1 MLPSGALDSPVVRL
15 EFVRSF
21 PTPASMLPSLRRDP
35 PSPTPR
41 ARRIGQLAAVASAL
55 ALLAP
60 SAHAQ
65 LSRSYVLLGN
75 AQTVTPVDG
84 GILIKADHGNV
95 LIESVAGVG
104 ARIRTR
110 IGEAAAVPF
119 PTPHSLATGDAPPAL
134 AKVAVRD
141 AGDTIVVGAAE
152 GVQVR
157 VTRHPVRVEAR
168 DAEGHVLV
176 QDSYGA
182 AAYNG
187 RLAHY
192 TTDLPASRY
201 YALGEQ
207 PTGLARTDVYPLW
220 NTDHFSYGV
229 NDTPIYSTMPFYIGV
244 TSGAARGILYDN
256 PFRGQMDFANQLH
269 GSIGYTADGGI
280 DGGELRYYVIPGPGL
295 DSVLARYTRLTGRM
309 PLPPRWALGYQQ
321 SRYSYAPDTMLMNVA
336 HEFMRRDI
344 PVDAMYLDIAYMN
357 GYRVFTWSP
366 TDYPHPRQTL
376 DSLARMGI
384 RVVTIVDPG
393 VKVDSAYPIYQ
404 ELLANR
410 FYVSSPTGVPILGTV
425 WPGIAAYPDFSRAVV
440 RQWWG
445 KHQSALTDVGV
456 AGIWNDMNEP
466 ASFTGKTLSELAQFD
481 GDGHPG
487 PHVEYHNEY
496 GMLMARASYE
506 GLRGLRPNDRPF
518 VITRDGYP
526 GVQRY
531 STMWTGDNQS
541 NWPHLKIAIPMI
553 ISLGLTGEPFAG
565 SDIGG
570 FTGAPSGE
578 LYARWLQSAALI
590 PFMRTHSA
598 MGVPRRE
605 PWSYGER
612 YAAANRAT
620 IRLHYRFLPALYS
633 AFWEHLQS
641 GAPVVRPVFWN
652 TLTDSTALRTDDEYM
667 LGDNVVVAPVTD
679 SAADARD
686 VYLPP
691 GAWFRIGNDSAYTGG
706 GVIRKVSAPD
716 ASRGAADST
725 ALAGL
730 PIFARAGAVIPMQ
743 PVPHGNTRPKLDTL
757 ELHVWPVPLNHG
769 AVTSTLYEDAGNGY
783 AYQKGAYRATTFT
796 ATPPG
801 FTGHPSILIASRG
814 SYAGARTFVVTL
826 HATSHPRSVTVDG
839 KPVAIHTNAAARTVT
854 FTIPSSARQITVTP

>member
-1 MLPSGALDSPVVRL
+1 MP
-15 EFVRSF
+15 F
-21 PTPASMLPSLRRDP
+21 TLRRD
-35 PSPTPR
+35 STSSTPR
-41 ARRIGQLAAVASAL
+41 ARRLGSLVSVAALVVL
-55 ALLAP
+55 P
-60 SAHAQ
+60 TVAHAQ
-65 LSRSYVLLGN
+65 LSHEYVLLGN
-75 AQTVTPVDG
+75 ATSVTPVTG
-84 GILIKADHGNV
+84 GALIHAEHGNLLV
-95 LIESVAGVG
+95 ESIAGVG
-104 ARIRTR
+104 ARVRVR
-110 IGEAAAVPF
+110 IGAAAATAF
-119 PTPHSLATGDAPPAL
+119 PTPNSVATGDAPVTLGA
-134 AKVAVRD
+134 ASVRD
-141 AGDTIVVGAAE
+141 AGDTIVVSAAE

-168 DAEGHVLV
+168 DASGNVLV

-182 AAYNG
+182 AAFNG
-187 RLAHY
+187 RLVHY
-192 TTDLPASRY
+192 TTDLPTTRY

-207 PTGLARTDVYPLW
+207 PSGIVRNGEVYPFW

-244 TSGAARGILYDN
+244 TNGAARGILYDN
-256 PFRGQMDFANQLH
+256 PFRGEMDFANRLH

-295 DSVLARYTRLTGRM
+295 DSILARYTRLTGRM

-366 TDYPHPRQTL
+366 TDYPHPQQTL

-384 RVVTIVDPG
+384 KVVTIVDPG
-393 VKVDSAYPIYQ
+393 VKVDSAYPMYQ
-404 ELLANR
+404 QLLAHHY
-410 FYVSSPTGVPILGTV
+410 YVTMPDGSPALGTV
-425 WPGIAAYPDFSRAVV
+425 WPGIAAFPDFSRAAV
-440 RQWWG
+440 REWWG
-445 KHQSALTDVGV
+445 NAQSALTKVGV

-506 GLRGLRPNDRPF
+506 GLRRLRPDARPF

-541 NWPHLKIAIPMI
+541 NWGHLKIAIPMI
-553 ISLGLTGEPFAG
+553 VSLGLTGEPFAG

-605 PWSYGER
+605 PWSYGEQ

-620 IRLHYRFLPALYS
+620 IRLHYRFVPAIYS
-633 AFWEHLQS
+633 AFWEHLQT

-652 TLTDSTALRTDDEYM
+652 ALSDTTALGVSDEYM
-667 LGDNVVVAPVTD
+667 LGDNIVVAPVTD
-679 SAADARD
+679 SASDVRDA
-686 VYLPP
+686 YLPP
-691 GAWFRIGNDSAYTGG
+691 GEWFRIGNDSAYTGG
-706 GVIRKVSAPD
+706 KVTKVSAPE
-716 ASRGAADST
+716 ALHAANDT
-725 ALAGL
+725 TGLAGL
-730 PIFARAGAVIPMQ
+730 PIFARAGAVIAMQ
-743 PVPHGNTRPKLDTL
+743 SVPHGNKRPSLDTL
-757 ELHVWPVPLNHG
+757 ELHVWPVPLNRG
-769 AVTSTLYEDAGNGY
+769 AVTSTLYEDAGDGY
-783 AYQKGAYRATTFT
+783 GYEKGAYRVTTFT

-801 FTGHPSILIASRG
+801 FTGRPSILLSRRG
-814 SYAGARTFVVTL
+814 AYAGARTFVVTL
-826 HATSHPRSVTVDG
+826 HATSPRTVTVDG
-839 KPVAIHTNAAARTVT
+839 KPVRVHADAAAHGVT
-854 FTIPSSARQITVTP
+854 FSISSSAKQITITP

>member
-1 MLPSGALDSPVVRL
+1 MPSSP
-15 EFVRSF
+15 
-21 PTPASMLPSLRRDP
+21 RRDP
-35 PSPTPR
+35 ASPTPR
-41 ARRIGQLAAVASAL
+41 ARRISQLAAVASAL
-55 ALLAP
+55 ALAAP
-60 SAHAQ
+60 AAHAQ
-65 LSRSYVLLGN
+65 LSHDYVLPGDVR
-75 AQTVTPVDG
+75 TITPAKG
-84 GILIKADHGNV
+84 GVLIHADHGSV
-95 LIESVAGVG
+95 LIESIAGVG
-104 ARIRTR
+104 ARVRTR
-110 IGEAAAVPF
+110 IGDAAATAF
-119 PTPHSLATGDAPPAL
+119 PTPHSLATGDTPPAL
-134 AKVAVRD
+134 GTATVRD
-141 AGDTIVVGAAE
+141 AGDTIVVSAAE

-157 VTRHPVRVEAR
+157 VTRHPLRVEAR
-168 DAEGHVLV
+168 DAQGHVLL

-182 AAYNG
+182 AAFNG
-187 RLAHY
+187 RLVHY
-192 TTDLPASRY
+192 VTDAPNTRY

-207 PTGLARTDVYPLW
+207 PSGIVRNGEVYPFW

-229 NDTPIYSTMPFYIGV
+229 NDTPIYSTFPFYIGV
-244 TSGAARGILYDN
+244 NGGAARGILYDN
-256 PFRGQMDFANQLH
+256 PFRGEMDFANRLH

-280 DGGELRYYVIPGPGL
+280 DGGELRYYVIPGPGM

-393 VKVDSAYPIYQ
+393 VKVDSNYAMYQ
-404 ELLANR
+404 ELLAHHY
-410 FYVSSPTGVPILGTV
+410 YVSDPDGKPTLGTV
-425 WPGIAAYPDFSRAVV
+425 WPGIAAYPDFSRAAV
-440 RQWWG
+440 RTWWG
-445 KHQSALTDVGV
+445 DHQSALTDVGV

-466 ASFTGKTLSELAQFD
+466 ASFTGKTLSELAHFD

-487 PHVEYHNEY
+487 THLEYHNQY

-506 GLRGLRPNDRPF
+506 GLRHLRPADRPF

-531 STMWTGDNQS
+531 STLWTGDNQS

-553 ISLGLTGEPFAG
+553 LSLGLSGEPFAG

-620 IRLHYRFLPALYS
+620 IRLHYRFIPALYS
-633 AFWEHLQS
+633 AFWEHLQT

-652 TLTDSTALRTDDEYM
+652 ALADTTALGVNDEYM
-667 LGDNVVVAPVTD
+667 LGDNLVVAPVTD
-679 SAADARD
+679 SVTDARD
-686 VYLPP
+686 VYLPA
-691 GAWFRIGNDSAYTGG
+691 GAWFRMGNDSAYTGG
-706 GVIRKVSAPD
+706 GIVKKISAPD

-725 ALAGL
+725 GLAGL
-730 PIFARAGAVIPMQ
+730 PIFARAGAVIAMQ
-743 PVPHGNTRPKLDTL
+743 PVPHGNARPKLDTL
-757 ELHVWPVPLNHG
+757 ELHVWPVPMNHG

-783 AYQKGAYRATTFT
+783 AYEKGAYRVTTFT

-801 FTGHPSILIASRG
+801 FTGRPSILIDRRG
-814 SYAGARTFVVTL
+814 SYAGARAFVVTL
-826 HATSHPRSVTVDG
+826 HATAHPRSVTVDG
-839 KPVAIHTNAAARTVT
+839 KSVTIHTDAAARTVT
-854 FTIPSSARQITVTP
+854 FTIPSSAKQITVTP